1 MRIRTV
7 LEATARAAVAC
18 AATLL
23 VAGTRAAAP
32 VVAAPEQPSATEPG
46 DPVVEARNGAR
57 SKRISR
63 AIFVCA
69 ESRPVT
75 FADRPCRPLPER
87 RCSRCASPRRQC
99 AGPRATGRHGVD
111 PSGGAT
117 HAGDG
122 RAGSAGGSLPPP
134 ARAARRDQRAHAG
147 RLFGASGGPAVDPL
161 ARRRPRDLR
170 VALLSAPAHSRP
182 STFLPWRNA
191 TSTGMSRFCSR
202 SRSAP
207 SCGPITPCA
216 ATSFFTP
223 S

>member
-75 FADRPCRPLPER
+75 FADRPCGPLPER
-87 RCSRCASPRRQC
+87 RVLTLREP
-99 AGPRATGRHGVD
+99 P
-111 PSGGAT
+111 
-117 HAGDG
+117 
-122 RAGSAGGSLPPP
+122 AGSAPGL
-134 ARAARRDQRAHAG
+134 G
-147 RLFGASGGPAVDPL
+147 RP
-161 ARRRPRDLR
+161 
-170 VALLSAPAHSRP
+170 
-182 STFLPWRNA
+182 
-191 TSTGMSRFCSR
+191 
-202 SRSAP
+202 
-207 SCGPITPCA
+207 A
-216 ATSFFTP
+216 ATASTRPAERRTP
-223 S
+223 ETVVPDPREDRCRRLLAQRDAINERMRAGYSARQAAQLWTRWRDVGREIYASRC